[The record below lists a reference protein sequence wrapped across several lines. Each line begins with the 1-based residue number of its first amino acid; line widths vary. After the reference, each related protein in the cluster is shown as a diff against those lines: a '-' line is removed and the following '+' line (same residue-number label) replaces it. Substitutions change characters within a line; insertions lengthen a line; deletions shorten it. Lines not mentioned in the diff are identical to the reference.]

1 MKQTFFTMLLFL
13 SAITATAQE
22 QKSNEIN
29 EKYFNAK
36 VSELVYRL
44 DISDEQKSKFIPIY
58 RKYNDEMRS
67 VMGPRMKKKFKE
79 GNKLTDEEK
88 LARTKQRME
97 RQQQAQA
104 IRLKYIDEF
113 SNVLSAQQV
122 NKFYEVENK
131 IQKKL
136 MDRRKHHKNMKRKQ
150 FKNSN
155 NDKKIKKD

>member
-1 MKQTFFTMLLFL
+1 MKQMIITVLLVLATM
-13 SAITATAQE
+13 TATAQE

-29 EKYFNAK
+29 EKFFNAK

-44 DISDEQKSKFIPIY
+44 DISDEQKSKFVSIY
-58 RKYNDEMRS
+58 RKYNEEMRS
-67 VMGPRMKKKFKE
+67 VMRPRVKQKSDKDQKP
-79 GNKLTDEEK
+79 TDEEK

-104 IRLKYIDEF
+104 IRLKYLDEF
-113 SNVLSAQQV
+113 STVLSAQQV

-131 IQKKL
+131 MQKKL
-136 MDRRKHHKNMKRKQ
+136 MDRKNHKNIKKRH

-155 NDKKIKKD
+155 KDKKGKRD

>member
-13 SAITATAQE
+13 TAITATAQE

-79 GNKLTDEEK
+79 GNKLTDKEK

-113 SNVLSAQQV
+113 STVLSAQQV

-155 NDKKIKKD
+155 NDKKLKKD